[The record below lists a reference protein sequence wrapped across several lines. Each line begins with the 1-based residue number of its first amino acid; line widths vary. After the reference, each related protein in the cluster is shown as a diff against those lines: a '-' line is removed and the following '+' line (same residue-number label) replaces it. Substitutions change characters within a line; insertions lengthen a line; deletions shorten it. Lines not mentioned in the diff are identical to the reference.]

1 MKSIGSLYFAGLCIV
16 SLLSACGGGGSG
28 SESTQSGISQPV
40 SEPIQIVGAGIKGPL
55 AFADAKIYRL
65 DPSFSEFYDVNNPI
79 SSAITNASAQITG
92 LSVPADSKPP
102 YILTIGGN
110 SSIDLNTGKAP
121 VINTLVT
128 VITADMLSG
137 NQPIYTTPLT
147 TLAFHM
153 ARHSSSL
160 ATSTTEF
167 VSKLR
172 NAAPKISSLFAID
185 PTVNI
190 DIFSS
195 PLVINASTVT
205 VAEQKEAVHHRAA
218 LEAFAAKVYILS
230 FKPENANAD
239 EVIDRLA
246 LDIQSDGVINNAA
259 NGKTIGGIDATVMNR
274 DPMVM
279 TIPNTGYQVSDITT
293 VMSEERIL
301 IGTSSESEFLINEIS
316 LPAPEPVIIEPT
328 PSIPPTSPTPGT
340 PPAVTPVPPVQPIA
354 LPFDLQ
360 NAVPEEA
367 SLTVNV
373 TKPGEAETATIS
385 IGVYDADHSNEGELI
400 INGNPPVSLFG
411 AQGVS
416 TNNVTSTNIS
426 INTPASYWNTGDNTL
441 LFRHT
446 SSGGFVIE
454 DVAVSFQTASAPLL
468 EPVLT
473 LSTNSLNFGFQNVGT
488 VSNTSPVLVTNNGTA
503 SLTISSITTSQG
515 FVQSND
521 CSSTIAAGDSCT
533 VNVSFIPTISGAT
546 SGNLNISSNSQGSQ
560 NSVALSGTGDSTTS
574 SPSNLIS
581 SGPVVIDGQ
590 QGVVISGLR
599 ISNPDGNCIDIRG
612 GSTNIV
618 IENSEIGPCA
628 GKGIYIIQSTNVD
641 VRNNVIR
648 DTVEEAVMSYE
659 SSSIAVDANVIEN
672 VQSGYEMW
680 TTNGGN
686 LSFTN
691 NYVKNVTRD
700 QSGNG
705 GGGNIVQM
713 VYARGPGIRV
723 TNNIGINVL
732 GESYPED
739 LINVYKSSGTAS
751 DPILISGN
759 KFLGGGPS
767 PSGGGIILGDQ
778 GGSYQIAENNILV
791 NPGQYGMQI
800 AGGSNNTIRN
810 NQIFSDDKRDFAN
823 GGIIVWRYND
833 IGTGTQP
840 GNCYGHTVVSNQVT
854 WWKGPNY
861 KNNGSPA
868 IRNASW
874 LPGYGSDNVE
884 PNCGTVAGWDNNDFD
899 TDSSQPANLDMSLWN
914 TAWDIP

>member
-1 MKSIGSLYFAGLCIV
+1 MKSIGRLYFAGLCIV
-16 SLLSACGGGGSG
+16 SLLTACGGGGSG
-28 SESTQSGISQPV
+28 SESTQSGGAQPA
-40 SEPIQIVGAGIKGPL
+40 SEQIQIVGAGIKGPL
-55 AFADAKIYRL
+55 AFADAKIYLL
-65 DPSFSEFYDVNNPI
+65 DPTFPEFYDVNSPI

-92 LSVPADSKPP
+92 LSVPADSQPP
-102 YILTIGGN
+102 YVLTIGGN

-121 VINTLVT
+121 VINSLVT

-137 NQPIYTTPLT
+137 NKPIYTTPLT

-153 ARHSSSL
+153 ARHDSSS
-160 ATSTTEF
+160 ATSTTAF
-167 VSKLR
+167 VSKLH
-172 NAAPKISSLFAID
+172 NAAPQVSSLFSID
-185 PTVNI
+185 PTVSI
-190 DIFSS
+190 DIFNS

-230 FKPENANAD
+230 FKPENASAD
-239 EVIDRLA
+239 DVIDRLA
-246 LDIQSDGVINNAA
+246 LDLQSDGVINNAA
-259 NGKTIGGIDATVMNR
+259 NGTAIGGIDVTVMQRN
-274 DPMVM
+274 PMGM
-279 TIPNTGYQVSDITT
+279 TIPNTSYQVSDITT

-301 IGTSSESEFLINEIS
+301 IGTSSESEFLVNEIA
-316 LPAPEPVIIEPT
+316 LPAPDPVIVEPIPSTPAPT
-328 PSIPPTSPTPGT
+328 PAP
-340 PPAVTPVPPVQPIA
+340 VTPVITPTVPVQPVT
-354 LPFDLQ
+354 LPFNLQ
-360 NAVPEEA
+360 STVPEEA

-373 TKPGEAETATIS
+373 TKPADATITTIS

-400 INGNPPVSLFG
+400 INGNPPVPLFG

-416 TNNVTSTNIS
+416 TNNIISANIT
-426 INTPASYWNTGDNTL
+426 INTPASYWSSGENTL

-454 DVAVSFQTASAPLL
+454 NVSVSFQTVST
-468 EPVLT
+468 PVLQPV
-473 LSTNSLNFGFQNVGT
+473 LSMSTNSLSFGFQNVGT
-488 VSNTSPVLVTNNGTA
+488 VSNTSPVLVTNTGTA
-503 SLTISSITTSQG
+503 PLTISSISTSQG
-515 FVQSND
+515 FTESNN
-521 CSSTIAAGDSCT
+521 CSSIIGAGSSCI
-533 VNVSFIPTISGAT
+533 VNISFIPTTLGGIN
-546 SGNLNISSNSQGSQ
+546 GNLNIVSDSQGGQ
-560 NSVALSGTGDSTTS
+560 NIVGLSGTGNSTTQL
-574 SPSNLIS
+574 PSNLTS
-581 SGPVVIDGQ
+581 SGPIVIDGQ

-599 ISNPDGNCIDIRG
+599 ITNPDGNCIDIRG
-612 GSTNIV
+612 GSSNIV
-618 IENSEIGPCA
+618 IENSEIGPCG

-648 DTVEEAVMSYE
+648 DAVEEGVMSYE
-659 SSSIAVDANVIEN
+659 SSSIAVDSNIIEN

-691 NYVKNVTRD
+691 NYVKNVSRD

-723 TNNIGINVL
+723 TNNIGINIL

-739 LINVYKSSGTAS
+739 LINVYRSSGTAS

-800 AGGSNNTIRN
+800 AGGNNNTIRN

-868 IRNASW
+868 IRNTSW

-884 PNCGTVAGWDNNDFD
+884 PNCGTVSGWDNNDFD

-914 TAWDIP
+914 TAWNTP